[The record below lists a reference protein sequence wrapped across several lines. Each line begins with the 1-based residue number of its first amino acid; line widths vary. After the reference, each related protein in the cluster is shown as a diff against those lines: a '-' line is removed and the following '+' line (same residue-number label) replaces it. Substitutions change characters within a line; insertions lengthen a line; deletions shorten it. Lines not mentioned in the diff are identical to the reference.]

1 MSVKTARLVA
11 MVLGIVWVGGS
22 AFAHHGAAAYDRTV
36 TLTLK
41 ATVTEFIFRNPHII
55 LSFDAADDHGK
66 VVHWSAEG
74 GSPSGLARRGWTW
87 KTLKAGDQITVVGN
101 PARGME
107 GKDMRVMALTR
118 VILANGQ
125 VVGQDTLVP
134 SAGGGVS
141 K

>member
-1 MSVKTARLVA
+1 MHVKTSLVA
-11 MVLGIVWVGGS
+11 MLLGSVSLGGP

-55 LSFDAADDHGK
+55 LSFDAADDQGR

-74 GSPSGLARRGWTW
+74 GSSTGLARRGWTW
-87 KTLKAGDQITVVGN
+87 KTLKAGDQITVAGN

-107 GKDMRVMALTR
+107 GKDMRVMALTK
-118 VILANGQ
+118 VVLANGQ
-125 VVGQDTLVP
+125 VVGQQTLVP
-134 SAGGGVS
+134 SAGEGVS

>member
-1 MSVKTARLVA
+1 MYVRTVSFLAVLVG
-11 MVLGIVWVGGS
+11 VVSLCGS
-22 AFAHHGAAAYDRTV
+22 ALAHHGAAAYDRSV

-41 ATVTEFIFRNPHII
+41 ATVTEFVFRNPHII
-55 LSFDAADDHGK
+55 ISFDAPDDQGR

-74 GSPSGLARRGWTW
+74 GSLTGLVRRGWTW
-87 KTLKAGDQITVVGN
+87 KTLKPGDEITVVGN

-107 GKDMRVMALTR
+107 GKATRVMALTR

-125 VVGQDTLVP
+125 VVGQQTLVP
-134 SAGGGVS
+134 SPGEGVS